1 MNYND
6 RSDKYIF
13 IYNLIPLIAAILLML
28 FRLALAFSTYHILK
42 FMFSTIFEW
51 IHAVVSLITFISYP
65 IVVSVTAYSVRPHT
79 LA

>member
-1 MNYND
+1 MNDND
-6 RSDKYIF
+6 RSDKCIF
-13 IYNLIPLIAAILLML
+13 VYNLIPLIAAILLML

-51 IHAVVSLITFISYP
+51 LHAVVSLITFISYP
-65 IVVSVTAYSVRPHT
+65 IVVSVTAYPVRPHT